1 MQLFDLNTVYPI
13 TVKKILLLNCLF
25 ALSISLFA
33 QNFEGKIVFGMSFP
47 DFKDSELAAMLP
59 KEAVTF
65 FKNNQ
70 SRMEMNMMMGMKNS
84 TISNGETNSS
94 ITLMDLMGQKYAIE
108 NSNLTSVD
116 QKKILESANVTL
128 TKDKKMI
135 AGYSCTKA
143 MVEMPN
149 PEKPTEKVKMDMW
162 FTKEISI
169 NKSYMTGPMEKIDGS
184 VLEFSLYQAGMM
196 IVLSAKEIL
205 KQPVSDNLFSIPK
218 DYKRITAEDLKK
230 MMGGK

>member
-1 MQLFDLNTVYPI
+1 MKKLF
-13 TVKKILLLNCLF
+13 LLSCLF
-25 ALSISLFA
+25 AFSISLFA
-33 QNFEGKIVFGMSFP
+33 QNFEGKIVFNMSFP
-47 DFKDSELAAMLP
+47 DFKDPELAAMLP

-70 SRMEMNMMMGMKNS
+70 SRMEMNMMMGMRNS

-108 NSNLTSVD
+108 NSNSTALD
-116 QKKILESANVTL
+116 QKKITESAKVTL

-143 MVEMPN
+143 LVEMLN
-149 PEKPTEKVKMDMW
+149 PEKPSEKVKMDMW

-169 NKSYMTGPMEKIDGS
+169 NKSYMIGPMEKIDGS
-184 VLEFSLYQAGMM
+184 VLEFSLYQSGMM
-196 IVLSAKEIL
+196 IVLSAKEVL
-205 KQPVSDNLFSIPK
+205 KQPVSDDLFSIPN

>member
-1 MQLFDLNTVYPI
+1 MKKLF
-13 TVKKILLLNCLF
+13 LLSCLF
-25 ALSISLFA
+25 AFNISLFA
-33 QNFEGKIVFGMSFP
+33 QNFEGKIVFNMSFP
-47 DFKDSELAAMLP
+47 DFKDPELAAMLP

-70 SRMEMNMMMGMKNS
+70 SRMEMNMMMGMRNS

-108 NSNLTSVD
+108 NSNSTALD
-116 QKKILESANVTL
+116 QKKITESAKVTL

-143 MVEMPN
+143 MVEMLN
-149 PEKPTEKVKMDMW
+149 PEKPSEKVKMDMW

-169 NKSYMTGPMEKIDGS
+169 NKSYMIGPMEKIDGS
-184 VLEFSLYQAGMM
+184 VLEFSLYQSGMM
-196 IVLSAKEIL
+196 IVLSAKEVL
-205 KQPVSDNLFSIPK
+205 KQPVSDDLFSIPN